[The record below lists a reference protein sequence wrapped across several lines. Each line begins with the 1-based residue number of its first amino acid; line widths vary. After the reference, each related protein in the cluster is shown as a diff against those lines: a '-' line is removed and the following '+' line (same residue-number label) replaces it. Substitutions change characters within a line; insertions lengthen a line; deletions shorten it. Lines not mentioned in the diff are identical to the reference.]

1 MTERLRIVV
10 SGTVAAAADQGGAAW
25 AVAQW
30 VLGLRRLGHDAVLI
44 EQVPADRFAAAAP
57 RFSALTEEFGLDG
70 HGAIVTDDGSTTAGM
85 TRSALTRTVSGADLL
100 LNISGLLTDPE
111 LLAACG
117 RRAFLDLDPAFTQLW
132 HDAEHVD
139 MGFDRHDR
147 FVTIGQRIGQP
158 DCPIPTCGRDWVTTP
173 QPIVLERWPLA
184 SAGADWGM
192 TTVGHWRSYG
202 SIHHAGV
209 HYGQKAHSVRALIDL
224 PGRCPEPLQP
234 ALAIH
239 PDERDDLAAL
249 RRHGWRLTDPRAVA
263 ATPAAYRDFIGRSWA
278 ELGVAK
284 LGYAASRCG
293 WFSDRSVCY
302 LACGRPVVAQDT
314 GFGSWLSTGAGLF
327 AFTTADQAAAA
338 IDSVRSDYGAHRRA
352 ARALAEDVFDSD
364 RVLEEL
370 LSCL

>member
-1 MTERLRIVV
+1 VA
-10 SGTVAAAADQGGAAW
+10 TVAAVPYQGGAAW

-30 VLGLRRLGHDAVLI
+30 VLGLRRLGHEAVLI
-44 EQVPADRFAAAAP
+44 EQVPAEGFAAAAP
-57 RFSALTEEFGLDG
+57 RFIALTQEFELDG
-70 HGAIVTDDGSTTAGM
+70 RAALVTGDGATSAGM
-85 TRSALTRTVSGADLL
+85 TWAELTRAVTGADLL
-100 LNISGLLTDPE
+100 FNISGLLTHPG
-111 LLAACG
+111 LLAACR

-132 HDAEHVD
+132 QDAEHVD
-139 MGFDRHDR
+139 MGFDRHDL

-158 DCPIPTCGRDWVTTP
+158 GCPIPTCGRDWIPTP

-184 SAGADWGM
+184 STGADWGM

-224 PGRCPEPLQP
+224 PGRCLKPIEP

-249 RRHGWRLTDPRAVA
+249 RHHGWRLADPLAVA
-263 ATPAAYRDFIGRSWA
+263 ATPGAYRDFIGRSWA
-278 ELGVAK
+278 ELGLAK

-293 WFSDRSVCY
+293 WFSDRSICY
-302 LACGRPVVAQDT
+302 LARGRPVIAQDT

-338 IDSVRSDYGAHRRA
+338 IENVRSDYPAHRRA

-364 RVLEEL
+364 RVLAGL